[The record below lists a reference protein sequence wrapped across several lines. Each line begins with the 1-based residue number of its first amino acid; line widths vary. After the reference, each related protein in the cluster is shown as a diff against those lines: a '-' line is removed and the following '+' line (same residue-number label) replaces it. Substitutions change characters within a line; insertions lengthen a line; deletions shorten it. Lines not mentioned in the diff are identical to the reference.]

1 MSPRLGWERYVS
13 ELIDKKQSF
22 WLLAP
27 TILTLLAITIFPLCY
42 ALNVALSDYSLAAGK
57 QVHDFNNFQN
67 FVKVLTDSAFWHSL
81 WVTFKFAGLCLFF
94 ELSIGLSL
102 AVLFSQPGY
111 KLEPLSMLIIL
122 PMAIAPVVVGLV
134 FRWFYS
140 NDVGIIGYLI
150 RSVGLDP
157 PAWSSS
163 GVAALF
169 SLVIADVW
177 EWTPYVFLICL
188 AGLKSIEPEI
198 YEAAEIDGASGWRKF
213 WRITLPLMKPTIIV
227 VLLLRAIP
235 ALKEFDKVFIITD
248 GGPGVATEVTSSYI
262 FKQFL
267 WFNNLGTATAAAI
280 ILLAIITIICQ
291 MLFSYLRKH
300 EEQIQGQGKW

>member
-1 MSPRLGWERYVS
+1 MS
-13 ELIDKKQSF
+13 ELVEKKQVV
-22 WLLAP
+22 WLLLP
-27 TILTLLAITIFPLCY
+27 TVLTLFAITIFPLCY
-42 ALNVALSDYSLAAGK
+42 AVNVSLSDYSLAAGK
-57 QVHDFNNFQN
+57 QVHAFNNFQN
-67 FVKVLTDSAFWHSL
+67 FTKVLGDLEFWHSL
-81 WVTFKFAGLCLFF
+81 WVTFKFAGLCLIF
-94 ELSIGLSL
+94 ELTIGLGL

-150 RSVGLDP
+150 RAIGLTP

-163 GVAALF
+163 GLAALF

-188 AGLKSIEPEI
+188 AGLKSIDTEI
-198 YEAAEIDGASGWRKF
+198 YEAADIDGASEWRKF
-213 WRITLPLMKPTIIV
+213 TRITLPLMTPTIIL

-248 GGPGVATEVTSSYI
+248 GGPGTATEVTSSYI

-267 WFNNLGTATAAAI
+267 WFNNLGTATAAAL

-291 MLFSYLRKH
+291 ILFAYLRKH